1 MDAKPKQDSDFKSMK
16 EKQAEKKAE
25 KHLDDAIEDS
35 FPASD
40 PISPANPTTTHKAVP
55 VGTDESVNNSDRRQ
69 KP

>member
-1 MDAKPKQDSDFKSMK
+1 MDAKPKQDGDFKSMK

-55 VGTDESVNNSDRRQ
+55 VGSDESANNPDH
-69 KP
+69 KPKR